1 MGVNPQK
8 VFSPYW
14 RVSQMLGDPKLS
26 MEDKNLLNELVGK
39 SFEKDEDVDKD
50 VRMNPNTLQ

>member
-1 MGVNPQK
+1 MKKNSQNPK
-8 VFSPYW
+8 TLIE
-14 RVSQMLGDPKLS
+14 MLGDPKLS
-26 MEDKNLLNELVGK
+26 LEDKNLLNELVGK